1 MHTRWLQALG
11 QQLVAQLGPVLGI
24 RATYIGSSYLALAV
38 VASGATSLLVIAP
51 IRQALPVAHVDS
63 LPSVHLSGLASP
75 DIPTIPFSIGKAVNP
90 VGPSKTQG
98 RSSGGPASSASGQA
112 VPSGAHTSAD
122 SPIPAVTVASPANAP
137 GAEPASSPP
146 PEVDTTPPE
155 HHPVESPAQSGL
167 VLTTVPRAP
176 SVPVAGPVVL
186 NEPITLSPSAPL
198 ALLSSTSLATAEG
211 TSETRSAAPSAATT
225 LLPPSA
231 QAGAHSPSHGSASHT
246 SVPSAAAPSS
256 GTAMSTATSAH
267 TSQEGNR
274 AGNNNQPSSYSG
286 GTTQPA
292 ASKAMAAKPTSQ
304 RGRSS

>member
-1 MHTRWLQALG
+1 MHARWLQALSH
-11 QQLVAQLGPVLGI
+11 QVVAPLGPLFGI

-38 VASGATSLLVIAP
+38 VASGAASLLVIAP

-63 LPSVHLSGLASP
+63 LPSMHLSGPA
-75 DIPTIPFSIGKAVNP
+75 IPFSIGNALNP
-90 VGPSKTQG
+90 VGSSTAQG
-98 RSSGGPASSASGQA
+98 RSSGGPAPSASGQA
-112 VPSGAHTSAD
+112 FPSGGHTSAET
-122 SPIPAVTVASPANAP
+122 PVPAVTVASPANP
-137 GAEPASSPP
+137 PVAEPASSPP
-146 PEVDTTPPE
+146 SAVDTTPPE
-155 HHPVESPAQSGL
+155 HHPVASPAQSGL

>member
-1 MHTRWLQALG
+1 MHTRWLQALSH
-11 QQLVAQLGPVLGI
+11 QLVRPLGPLLGI

-38 VASGATSLLVIAP
+38 VASGAASLLLTAP

-75 DIPTIPFSIGKAVNP
+75 DIPAIPFSIGKAVNP

-98 RSSGGPASSASGQA
+98 RSSGGPASSASSQA

-137 GAEPASSPP
+137 VAEPASSPP
-146 PEVDTTPPE
+146 PAVDTTQAKYPPVAPTA
-155 HHPVESPAQSGL
+155 HFGPVLAALPLAPA
-167 VLTTVPRAP
+167 
-176 SVPVAGPVVL
+176 VPVAGPVAL
-186 NEPITLSPSAPL
+186 NEPITLSGSAPL
-198 ALLSSTSLATAEG
+198 ALLNSTSLATPEG
-211 TSETRSAAPSAATT
+211 ASETRSAAPSGATT

-246 SVPSAAAPSS
+246 FAPSAAAPSP

-267 TSQEGNR
+267 ASQESNR
-274 AGNNNQPSSYSG
+274 AGNSQQPSSHSG